1 MSVFIESSISAK
13 QIARVMISF
22 AWVYHGLFPKL
33 VHIAPLEKLMTDS
46 AGLSEQLSYLVTKT
60 AGVCEILFGIVFFYL
75 YQQRLVVWLNIA
87 ALIGLLLFVA
97 ILQPMVLIE
106 AFNPVTTN
114 LTLLGFSVIL
124 LQRAK
129 SAV

>member
-46 AGLSEQLSYLVTKT
+46 VGLSEQLSYLVTKT

-75 YQQRLVVWLNIA
+75 YIEYCTMGRYQSGQM
-87 ALIGLLLFVA
+87 GLAVKRQL
-97 ILQPMVLIE
+97 
-106 AFNPVTTN
+106 
-114 LTLLGFSVIL
+114 SVEIS
-124 LQRAK
+124 R
-129 SAV
+129 